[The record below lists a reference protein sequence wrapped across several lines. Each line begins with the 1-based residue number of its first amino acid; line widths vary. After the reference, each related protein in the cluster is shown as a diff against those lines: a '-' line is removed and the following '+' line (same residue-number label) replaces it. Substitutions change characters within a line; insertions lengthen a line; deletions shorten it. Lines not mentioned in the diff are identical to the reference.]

1 MENRTIPLQDT
12 DEWIVFLLNTE
23 VGQDKYNV

>member
-12 DEWIVFLLNTE
+12 DEWIVILLNTE